1 LGDARLYAISKD
13 PPETSRA
20 FIEKIEA
27 DSGGAVD
34 FTLLSDP
41 DNAVIDRYALRDPA
55 YAGTENDGIP
65 HPAVFVIDR
74 DGIIRWSR
82 IESDY
87 KQRPSVE
94 EIQEALEAAAGD
106 A

>member
-1 LGDARLYAISKD
+1 MGDARLYAVSKD

-20 FIEKIEA
+20 FIEKIEE
-27 DSGGAVD
+27 DSSGAVE

-41 DNAVIDRYALRDPA
+41 DSAAIDQYALRDPA

-94 EIQEALEAAAGD
+94 EIRAALEELR
-106 A
+106 

>member
-1 LGDARLYAISKD
+1 MGDARLYAVSPD
-13 PPETSRA
+13 SPDASRA

-27 DSGGAVD
+27 DSSGAVG

-41 DNAVIDRYALRDPA
+41 DSAAIDQYALRDPA

-74 DGIIRWSR
+74 DGIIQWSR
-82 IESDY
+82 VESDY

-94 EIQEALEAAAGD
+94 EIQTALEAAVGG
-106 A
+106 